1 MHVPTK
7 FEVQSKVP
15 APHFLIQSRQNCQ
28 TMVTRN
34 QQQHSAT
41 SAIPKKRSIL
51 AGIKKKGQSKL
62 SQQRVLDQEDDTSDD
77 CEDSS
82 GDEANA
88 DNNNGTVNLHS
99 FRVETIA
106 HLFYDLF

>member
-1 MHVPTK
+1 M
-7 FEVQSKVP
+7 
-15 APHFLIQSRQNCQ
+15 
-28 TMVTRN
+28 
-34 QQQHSAT
+34 
-41 SAIPKKRSIL
+41 
-51 AGIKKKGQSKL
+51 

-88 DNNNGTVNLHS
+88 DNNNGMVNLHS

>member
-1 MHVPTK
+1 
-7 FEVQSKVP
+7 
-15 APHFLIQSRQNCQ
+15 
-28 TMVTRN
+28 MVTRN
-34 QQQHSAT
+34 QQHQQRSET

-51 AGIKKKGQSKL
+51 PGIKKKGQSKL

-77 CEDSS
+77 SEDSS
-82 GDEANA
+82 GDEAN
-88 DNNNGTVNLHS
+88 DDNNGTVNLHS